1 MISQILIETRSPATN
16 ASPASDLAAALV
28 ANASPASDPSMSRV
42 PARSIPV
49 SAIRFPQS
57 RKNFFLL
64 NFYFLLSPVLFV
76 TDLFH
81 PLNHLTV

>member
-1 MISQILIETRSPATN
+1 
-16 ASPASDLAAALV
+16 
-28 ANASPASDPSMSRV
+28 MSRV

-49 SAIRFPQS
+49 SAIRFPQ
-57 RKNFFLL
+57 LL
-64 NFYFLLSPVLFV
+64 ELAPNSELVLFV